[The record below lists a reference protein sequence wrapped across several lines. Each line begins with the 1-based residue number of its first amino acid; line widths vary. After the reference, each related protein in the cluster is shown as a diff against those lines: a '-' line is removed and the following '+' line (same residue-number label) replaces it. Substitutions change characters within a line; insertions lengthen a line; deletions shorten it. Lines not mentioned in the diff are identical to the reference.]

1 MSTEYVLDI
10 ILIRDGD
17 NLILRTK
24 SEGLKIRMAFVDTNG
39 AEGVGEGKI
48 TSIIQGQPTEAE
60 VDSFLDM
67 AKAQVEDFVP
77 SGALDRERETFSS
90 EERSVGTE
98 CVSKCNSL
106 CSPYIQTKKIIILH
120 S

>member
-1 MSTEYVLDI
+1 MSTENVLDI
-10 ILIRDGD
+10 ILIRDGE

-39 AEGVGEGKI
+39 AEGAGEGKI

-67 AKAQVEDFVP
+67 AKAQVEDYVQ
-77 SGALDRERETFSS
+77 SGALDRERENFRTQEHTS
-90 EERSVGTE
+90 ELQ
-98 CVSKCNSL
+98 SL
-106 CSPYIQTKKIIILH
+106 MRIAYEVVC
-120 S
+120 

>member
-1 MSTEYVLDI
+1 MSTENVLDI
-10 ILIRDGD
+10 ILIRDGE

-39 AEGVGEGKI
+39 AEGAGEGKI

-67 AKAQVEDFVP
+67 AKAQVEDFVQ
-77 SGALDRERETFSS
+77 SGALDRERENFRQIGRASCR
-90 EERSVGTE
+90 ERV
-98 CVSKCNSL
+98 CQYV
-106 CSPYIQTKKIIILH
+106 
-120 S
+120 

>member
-1 MSTEYVLDI
+1 MSTENVLDI
-10 ILIRDGD
+10 ILIRDGE

-39 AEGVGEGKI
+39 AEGAGEGKI

-67 AKAQVEDFVP
+67 AKAQVEDFVQ
-77 SGALDRERETFSS
+77 SGALDRERENFRLRNLLAEATSAQAA
-90 EERSVGTE
+90 RITKRKSV
-98 CVSKCNSL
+98 
-106 CSPYIQTKKIIILH
+106 I
-120 S
+120 